1 MQVVKKIGFSL
12 RTAFCV
18 LASFLLI
25 PAAWSQI
32 DVTQVMPVD
41 PKVKIGRLSNGLT
54 YYIRHNSLP
63 EKRVELRLV
72 VNAGS
77 VLEDDDQL
85 GLAHFMEHMN
95 FNGTRHFPKNELVSY
110 LQSIGVK
117 FGADLNAYTSFDET
131 VYILPVPTDKPGL
144 VDKGLQILEDWAHD
158 ALLDSEEIIKERGVV
173 IEEWRMGRGA
183 DDRMLK
189 QTLPVQYYGSKYA
202 ERLPIGTKES
212 LDHFSPDAL
221 RRFYKDWYRPDL
233 QAIVVVGDID
243 VNDIEQKIK
252 QTFSDIP
259 APASPR
265 KREVFSVPDH
275 AETLS
280 VVAKDK
286 ETAFPSIEIL
296 YKKDLQPEI
305 LIGDYVRYMN
315 RRLFTGML
323 NSRFRELT
331 MNANPPFVQAGS
343 YYGNSLARTKD
354 AYLLFANTSDT
365 GMSRSLYA
373 LMQENRR
380 VLLYGFTSSEF
391 DLQKKQMQSLYD
403 RIFNEREKEES
414 FKYVDEYVNNFL
426 VNEPIPG
433 IEWEYDFVK
442 QYLASSKLE
451 DINKLAP
458 LWITKNNMVVTL
470 NAPDKEG
477 LIVPSGEDVKNVLDA
492 VDLAGIEPYKEKVL
506 ATSLMDGSKLKPGK
520 IISSKTDDELQ
531 ATTIKLSNGATIILK
546 QTHFKND
553 EILFRAFSKGGH
565 SLVKDADY
573 YSASNAAD
581 IVSQSGV
588 GNFSAVDLGNMLKGK
603 NTSLT
608 PNISLYSEGFNGS
621 TIPKETETLL
631 QLLHLYF
638 TSPKKDKDAFESF
651 KTKEKQSSAN
661 FLSDPMAYYTDEL
674 GKLMTQNHPRADRFS
689 RPEDFDK
696 INLDRSI
703 QIYKERFANAADFT
717 FLFVGSFDEDSI
729 KPLLEKYIG
738 SLPSSPAKENFKDLG
753 IRPPSGK
760 VEKVVTKGSEPQ
772 SIVYMIF
779 TAPAS
784 YNVKD
789 NYILQSLADV
799 MNIKL
804 VEQLREKKGS
814 VYGIRASGGLNK
826 YPYSRSGFSISFPCA
841 PENIDTLSKAAI
853 DELKKII
860 NNGISAEDLE
870 KVKEQQKR
878 KLEVDLK
885 QNKFWMASLYD
896 AYYLGNNPADILNKQ
911 KQSESLTSKM
921 IQDAAKKYINL
932 NGYIRIVLKPDKDAE
947 KTLKPF

>member
-1 MQVVKKIGFSL
+1 MQVVKRLWIYLLTIVLFIQ
-12 RTAFCV
+12 TA
-18 LASFLLI
+18 
-25 PAAWSQI
+25 WTQI
-32 DVTQVMPVD
+32 NVTQVMPVD

-95 FNGTRHFPKNELVSY
+95 FNGTKRFPKNELVSY
-110 LQSIGVK
+110 LQSIGVQ

-144 VDKGLQILEDWAHD
+144 VDKGLQILEDWAHN
-158 ALLDSEEIIKERGVV
+158 AMLDPAEIEKERGVV
-173 IEEWRMGRGA
+173 IEEWRLSRGA
-183 DDRMLK
+183 DERMMK
-189 QTLPVQYYGSKYA
+189 QTLPVQYRGSKYA
-202 ERLPIGTKES
+202 DRLPIGTKET
-212 LDHFSPDAL
+212 LEHFSPDVL
-221 RRFYKDWYRPDL
+221 TRFYKDWYRPDL
-233 QAIVVVGDID
+233 QAVIVVGDID
-243 VNDIEQKIK
+243 VNEIEQKIK
-252 QTFSDIP
+252 QTFGNIP

-296 YKKDLQPEI
+296 FKKDLQPDS
-305 LIGDYVRYMN
+305 LVGDYVRYMN

-331 MNANPPFVQAGS
+331 LNANPPFVGAGS
-343 YYGNSLARTKD
+343 FYGNSLARTKD
-354 AYLLFANTSDT
+354 AYQLFANTSDT

-380 VLLYGFTSSEF
+380 VLLFGFTPSEF
-391 DLQKKQMQSLYD
+391 ELQKKQMQSLYD

-414 FKYVDEYVNNFL
+414 YKYVDEYVNNFL
-426 VNEPIPG
+426 INEPIPG

-442 QYLASSKLE
+442 QYLASAKLD

-477 LIVPSGEDVKNVLDA
+477 VKIPSDEEVKKVLGA
-492 VDLAGIEPYKEKVL
+492 VEVAAIEPYKEKVL
-506 ATSLMDGSKLKPGK
+506 ATSLMDGNKLKPGK
-520 IISSKTDDELQ
+520 IISSKTNEDLQ
-531 ATTIKLSNGATIILK
+531 TTTIKLSNGATVILK
-546 QTHFKND
+546 QTNFKND

-573 YSASNAAD
+573 YSASNAAA

-588 GNFSAVDLGNMLKGK
+588 GNFSAIDLGNMLKGK
-603 NTSLT
+603 NTTLS
-608 PNISLYSEGFNGS
+608 PNITLYSEGLNGN

-631 QLLHLYF
+631 QLVHLYF
-638 TSPKKDKDAFESF
+638 TTPKKDKDAFESF
-651 KTKEKQSSAN
+651 RTRQKQLYANLSAN
-661 FLSDPMAYYTDEL
+661 PQIYFSSEFQ
-674 GKLMTQNHPRADRFS
+674 KLMTQNHPRAGGLPKS
-689 RPEDFDK
+689 EDFDK

-703 QIYKERFANAADFT
+703 QIYKERFANAGDFT
-717 FLFVGSFDEDSI
+717 FLFVGSFDEQTI

-738 SLPSSPAKENFKDLG
+738 SLPANGVKENFKDLG
-753 IRPPSGK
+753 IRPPAGK
-760 VEKVVTKGSEPQ
+760 VDKVITKGADPKSVVN
-772 SIVYMIF
+772 IVF
-779 TAPAS
+779 TSPVA
-784 YNVKD
+784 YNAAD
-789 NYILQSLADV
+789 AYALRSLGDV
-799 MNIKL
+799 MDIKL
-804 VEQLREKKGS
+804 VEKLREEKGG
-814 VYGIRASGGLNK
+814 VYGVAAFGDIRKIPAG
-826 YPYSRSGFSISFPCA
+826 YSNFTISFPCA
-841 PENIDTLSKAAI
+841 PDNVDTLSKAAI

-860 NNGISAEDLE
+860 KNGVSPEDLE
-870 KVKEQQKR
+870 KIKEQQKR

-885 QNKFWMASLYD
+885 ENLFWMTSIYD
-896 AYYLGNNPADILNKQ
+896 AYYLGNNPADILNRQ
-911 KQSESLTSKM
+911 KQTEGLTSKI

-932 NGYIRIVLKPDKDAE
+932 NNYIRVVLKPDKKEE